1 MTIDPLRLVYDF
13 SPQYTRPQ
21 LPIDLS
27 SICTSRAYHS
37 ACSHVLTVQS
47 AFMLLTSD
55 PSLL

>member
-37 ACSHVLTVQS
+37 AYSHVLTAQS